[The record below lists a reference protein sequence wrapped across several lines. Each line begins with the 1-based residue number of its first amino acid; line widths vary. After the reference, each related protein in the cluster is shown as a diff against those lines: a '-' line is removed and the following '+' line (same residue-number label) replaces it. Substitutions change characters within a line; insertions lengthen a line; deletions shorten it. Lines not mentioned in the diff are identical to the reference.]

1 MRILLVTDDGRYADD
16 GCDGRFATRRR
27 LHTRGGRRRPRG
39 DHDVAP
45 PNVVVL
51 DADNKIARTS
61 RTATVF
67 AALHPRIAT
76 VIVAERAPERIVGNL
91 QVVDKRRSAERL
103 LGDLEHALLG
113 LCVSRRGGRLAGP
126 LARRESVQS
135 HERREG
141 PVGLRRTRTV
151 RTRNSCFGRCP
162 QWLQPGN
169 RNTAASLISLEK
181 GLLLGPERSGL

>member
-1 MRILLVTDDGRYADD
+1 MNPGSANVRPIRPLRILLVTDDGRYADD
-16 GCDGRFATRRR
+16 VATAASVRGVEFALAAVDDDLEATTTS
-27 LHTRGGRRRPRG
+27 HS
-39 DHDVAP
+39 

-76 VIVAERAPERIVGNL
+76 VIVAKQAPERIVGTV

-113 LCVSRRGGRLAGP
+113 LAAPVEAGR
-126 LARRESVQS
+126 
-135 HERREG
+135 
-141 PVGLRRTRTV
+141 
-151 RTRNSCFGRCP
+151 
-162 QWLQPGN
+162 
-169 RNTAASLISLEK
+169 
-181 GLLLGPERSGL
+181 